1 MMTKIVR
8 ELEDKFEELS
18 KQSLNLIKA
27 MDALA
32 LIKFEDTEKKRTTIE
47 ELRQMKNKVGEER
60 QNVID
65 ALQKVCT
72 HKLGD
77 GSTAF
82 RSSNHDSY
90 ERCCLCNKERSC

>member
-47 ELRQMKNKVGEER
+47 ELRQMKFR
-60 QNVID
+60 
-65 ALQKVCT
+65 L
-72 HKLGD
+72 
-77 GSTAF
+77 STYPK
-82 RSSNHDSY
+82 SSPA
-90 ERCCLCNKERSC
+90 RKRRPRPK